1 MEKTSNM
8 TRRRALWVGSL
19 LVLVAVAW
27 LGRDA
32 IAQVARA
39 ASVEAARL
47 AAECV
52 KD

>member
-1 MEKTSNM
+1 MEKTSNPA
-8 TRRRALWVGSL
+8 RRRALWVGSL

-32 IAQVARA
+32 IVQVARA
-39 ASVEAARL
+39 ASLEAARL